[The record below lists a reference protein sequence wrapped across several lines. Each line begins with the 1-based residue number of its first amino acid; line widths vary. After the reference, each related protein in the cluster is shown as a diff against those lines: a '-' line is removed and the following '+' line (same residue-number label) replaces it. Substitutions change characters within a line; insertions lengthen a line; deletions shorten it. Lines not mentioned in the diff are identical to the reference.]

1 MLGLLPRLLPV
12 LLPGPG
18 PLPRLHQLM
27 FSITT
32 TQTATIIVI
41 ATDTTAITD
50 IGGTITTVV
59 DIIAGTGI
67 TITITITEL
76 ESLTKNQIKSHLTS

>member
-67 TITITITEL
+67 TTEQ
-76 ESLTKNQIKSHLTS
+76 ESLRKKSNQIKSHLST